1 MLGFY
6 SLKTIYFFTANQQ
19 LKITSQRGKSDFLC
33 GHWEKGRED
42 FFLFFS
48 VFVFKVLLSKMT
60 PNPEFSLTI

>member
-6 SLKTIYFFTANQQ
+6 SLNTIYFLIANRQ
-19 LKITSQRGKSDFLC
+19 LKIMSQHGKSNFLC

-42 FFLFFS
+42 FFFFF
-48 VFVFKVLLSKMT
+48 FVFKVLLSKMT

>member
-6 SLKTIYFFTANQQ
+6 SLKTIYFLTANQQ
-19 LKITSQRGKSDFLC
+19 LKIMSQHGKSFSLWAL
-33 GHWEKGRED
+33 GERERG
-42 FFLFFS
+42 FFLFFY